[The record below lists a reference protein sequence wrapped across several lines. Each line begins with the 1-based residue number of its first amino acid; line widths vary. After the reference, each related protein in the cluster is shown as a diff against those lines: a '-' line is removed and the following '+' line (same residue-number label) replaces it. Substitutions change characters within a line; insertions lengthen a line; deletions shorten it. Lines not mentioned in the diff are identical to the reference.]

1 MYNCNYSKCVVQPRS
16 RPRFTFTDSAVVW
29 SFPISLWAQE
39 KWVKDETDTQ
49 IKAFENDWNYITD
62 KLPKAIKD
70 NAEEQGK
77 IKNIVKDK

>member
-39 KWVKDETDTQ
+39 KWVKDETET
-49 IKAFENDWNYITD
+49 
-62 KLPKAIKD
+62 
-70 NAEEQGK
+70 
-77 IKNIVKDK
+77 